1 MTVLPSTQI
10 VIGPNASM
18 TARAA
23 CILMAAAS
31 SASLSIAAL
40 FAIRG
45 FWPVL
50 PFAGLELAALAA
62 AIWVSLR
69 RNRYQEVIRFD
80 AQMLHIECGVR
91 GHGVHLRV
99 DWPRSST
106 RVMCEPPT
114 RLNDPIQ
121 LQLVNAGCAIQLAAC
136 LTDEDKLKLATRLR
150 ELIHP
155 GWISAPSTSSRVVS
169 ADFNI

>member
-1 MTVLPSTQI
+1 MTALSSTQI

-18 TARAA
+18 TGRAA

-40 FAIRG
+40 FAMRG
-45 FWPVL
+45 FCPVL
-50 PFAGLELAALAA
+50 PFAGLELAALGA

-69 RNRYQEVIRFD
+69 RNRYQEVVRFD
-80 AQMLHIECGVR
+80 DGVLHIECGVR
-91 GHGVHLRV
+91 GKGVHLRV
-99 DWPRSST
+99 EWPRSST
-106 RVMCEPPT
+106 RVLCELPNH
-114 RLNDPIQ
+114 RNAPIH
-121 LQLVNAGCAIQLAAC
+121 LQLVNAGCAIELAAC

-155 GWISAPSTSSRVVS
+155 GWISAPLISSRVVS